1 MALTRLRGEQ
11 LDGWLQRSAE
21 VSGESSQR
29 LRAQS
34 RSAVDVGQLV
44 HGTFRDY

>member
-29 LRAQS
+29 FRGS
-34 RSAVDVGQLV
+34 KSVRSSTVNGA
-44 HGTFRDY
+44 FRVRG